1 MDLWSKGL
9 GKRVLSLNLQ
19 EYEGVE
25 KCDEGIIIKGVM
37 GAPVFW
43 EYKVTLTEAD
53 FVDFFSLI
61 TKGNGA
67 VDFIIQSPNRWK
79 IYYRVVKNVTTFL
92 FLTALTIV
100 KMFLLKKTPVP
111 KPQEQPSK

>member
-25 KCDEGIIIKGVM
+25 KAEDGIVIKGVM

-43 EYKVTLTEAD
+43 EYKVTMTEAD

-92 FLTALTIV
+92 VLSALAVV
-100 KMFLLKKTPVP
+100 KMLLPGKKQAP
-111 KPQEQPSK
+111 KPQEQLSK

>member
-43 EYKVTLTEAD
+43 EYKVTMTEDD
-53 FVDFFSLI
+53 FVNFFGLL

-67 VDFIIQSPNRWK
+67 VDFIIHSPNRWK

-92 FLTALTIV
+92 VLSALAVV
-100 KMFLLKKTPVP
+100 KMLLPGKKPVS
-111 KPQEQPSK
+111 KPQEQLSK

>member
-43 EYKVTLTEAD
+43 EYKVTMTEAD
-53 FVDFFSLI
+53 FVDFFSLL

-67 VDFIIQSPNRWK
+67 VDFIIHSPNRWK

-92 FLTALTIV
+92 LLSALAVV
-100 KMFLLKKTPVP
+100 KMVLPGKKQVSN
-111 KPQEQPSK
+111 PQEQPSK